1 MKINFAVIG
10 TNKITDRFLE
20 AAQTAGDF
28 RLKGV
33 YSRSREKA
41 VSYAKKHGAQLAF
54 DSLDELAHC
63 REIDAVYI
71 ASPNSLHA
79 SQSVRMLEN
88 GRHVLCE
95 KSIASNLKEFMEMR
109 SAATKHKKVLLEA
122 MRSVYSPGFAAVRDH
137 LYRLGTVRRVS
148 FQYCQYS
155 SRYDHYKE
163 GIVENAFN
171 PALSN
176 GALMDIGV
184 YCVHPAV
191 ALFGMPRSV
200 KSSSLKLSNGVDGA
214 GTVLLEYEGMLGELV
229 YSKISDSRIPSQI
242 QGEEGTMVIEE
253 IADPQTVMIYDRRGK
268 KEILDIPKTDNNMV
282 YEVREFIRLI
292 RENGYEHPYL
302 QHSQMTMELMD
313 EVRRQQEILF
323 PADGGGIGAC
333 REENEK

>member
-20 AAQTAGDF
+20 AAQTIEDF
-28 RLKGV
+28 QLKGV
-33 YSRSREKA
+33 YSRSMEKA
-41 VSYAKKHGAQLAF
+41 LSYAKKHGAQLAF
-54 DSLDELAHC
+54 DSLDELARC
-63 REIDAVYI
+63 SEVDAVYI

-95 KSIASNLKEFMEMR
+95 KPIASNLKEFMEMR
-109 SAATKHKKVLLEA
+109 SAAEKHKKVLLEA

-163 GIVENAFN
+163 WIVENAFN

-191 ALFGMPRSV
+191 ALFGKPRSV

-214 GTVLLEYEGMLGELV
+214 GTVLLEYEGMQGELV

-253 IADPQTVMIYDRRGK
+253 IPDPQTVTVYDRRGG

-282 YEVREFIRLI
+282 YEIREFIRLI
-292 RENGYEHPYL
+292 KENEYEHPYL
-302 QHSQMTMELMD
+302 LNSQMTMELMD
-313 EVRRQQEILF
+313 EVRRQQKILF
-323 PADGGGIGAC
+323 PADGSAC
-333 REENEK
+333 GKEEENGK

>member
-10 TNKITDRFLE
+10 TSKITDRFLE
-20 AAQTAGDF
+20 AAQTAEDF
-28 RLKGV
+28 QLKGV

-41 VSYAKKHGAQLAF
+41 LSYAKKHGAQLAF

-63 REIDAVYI
+63 SEIDAVYI

-95 KSIASNLKEFMEMR
+95 KSIASNLREFMEMR
-109 SAATKHKKVLLEA
+109 VTARKHKKVLLEA
-122 MRSVYSPGFAAVRDH
+122 MRSAYSPGFAAVRDN

-184 YCVHPAV
+184 YCVYPAV

-214 GTVLLEYEGMLGELV
+214 GTVLLEYEGMQGELV

-242 QGEEGTMVIEE
+242 QGEDGTMVIEE
-253 IADPQTVMIYDRRGK
+253 IANPQTVTLYDRRGK

-292 RENGYEHPYL
+292 KENGYDHPYL

-323 PADGGGIGAC
+323 PADGEGIGAC
-333 REENEK
+333 QEENEK